1 MSNELRNFL
10 ALSYD
15 ELEQL
20 NLKAKEQRQKRVAV
34 HKIQEERIKY
44 LTDEKRIKAV
54 TVLFSDLEGRL
65 HMLDYDKKFL
75 VKSWDN
81 LTFDGSSIRG
91 FTAQRESD
99 LRLAM
104 DWASFYWA
112 PADVFG
118 SGKVL
123 VFGEVIDKDG
133 SPYSAD
139 IRGRL
144 KGFAGEMYKNEEY
157 TLNAA
162 NEIEGFLFQ
171 GSDAERR
178 YNETGKFEY
187 VNTGGYYHSLPG
199 DPLRTFI
206 DTTAEVQ
213 RAMGFQN
220 EKDHPEVAPSQF
232 EINYGYGEVV
242 QAADQ
247 IQLYKLICRQVATRM
262 GLTACFL
269 PKPVVGVNGNG
280 MHTNVSISKGG
291 KNIYW
296 DPKGEEKLSKFGWAF
311 VDRILTHGND
321 ICLLLN
327 ASVNAYR
334 RLDPHFEAPN
344 QLKASPVDRGSMIRI
359 PIGNER
365 SMRVEVRSVAPDA
378 NPYLVMYSIFRTGI
392 EGETAKIKNLRQ
404 AERYLPDNV
413 YLALDNFR
421 KADWTT
427 KLLGEDVKARYGALK
442 QAAADRCARHSARL
456 SKCRKCSTTTRST
469 INSCGI
475 CFRQIPQGSGEWGG
489 SPVTKSTRF
498 SLVHSSHSRRRAH
511 ALNRSGR
518 LRHSWPL
525 LRPMPRRFLPYWLRP
540 SMLLRCAQRCNRRTS
555 PSPQQRARSTAASS
569 HRAFRSWSWRR
580 SAFGSHGPYPG

>member
-10 ALSYD
+10 ALSYE
-15 ELEQL
+15 ELEEL
-20 NLKAKEQRQKRVAV
+20 NLKAKEQRKNRVAA
-34 HKIQEERIKY
+34 HKVQEDRLKY

-75 VKSWDN
+75 IKSWDN

-104 DWASFYWA
+104 DWGAFYWA
-112 PADVFG
+112 PADIFG

-133 SPYSAD
+133 SPYTAD
-139 IRGRL
+139 IRGVL
-144 KGFAGEMYKNEEY
+144 KGFAEEQHKKEGY

-162 NEIEGFLFQ
+162 NEIEGFLFN

-178 YNETGKFEY
+178 YHETGRFDY

-206 DTTAEVQ
+206 DTAAEVQ
-213 RAMGFQN
+213 RSMGFQN

-232 EINYGYGEVV
+232 EINYSYGEVV
-242 QAADQ
+242 AAADQ
-247 IQLYKLICRQVATRM
+247 IQLYKLICRQVANKM
-262 GLTACFL
+262 GFTASFL

-291 KNIYW
+291 KNLFW
-296 DPKGEEKLSKFGWAF
+296 DPKGEENLSKLGWSF
-311 VDRILTHGND
+311 VDRILTHANE

-344 QLKASPVDRGSMIRI
+344 QIKASPVDRGSMIRI
-359 PIGNER
+359 PIGNEK
-365 SMRVEVRSVAPDA
+365 SMRVEVRSVGPDA
-378 NPYLVMYSIFRTGI
+378 NPYMVMYSIFKAGL

-413 YLALDNFR
+413 YTALANF
-421 KADWTT
+421 KEAAWTT
-427 KLLGEDVKARYGALK
+427 KLLGADVKGRYADLK
-442 QAAADRCARHSARL
+442 EASADRCPRL
-456 SKCRKCSTTTRST
+456 LGTFVKAPEVQYHHEVY
-469 INSCGI
+469 N
-475 CFRQIPQGSGEWGG
+475 Q
-489 SPVTKSTRF
+489 
-498 SLVHSSHSRRRAH
+498 
-511 ALNRSGR
+511 
-518 LRHSWPL
+518 
-525 LRPMPRRFLPYWLRP
+525 FLW
-540 SMLLRCAQRCNRRTS
+540 NK
-555 PSPQQRARSTAASS
+555 
-569 HRAFRSWSWRR
+569 F
-580 SAFGSHGPYPG
+580 